1 MTISFDS
8 SLLTSYYN
16 AKAGVAG
23 ASASSSGASSSSTS
37 SSDKTNS
44 PTGSDTA
51 PRAPWNSSTADADEN
66 SLVTRILSG
75 HKFIDS
81 SSQSS
86 IEGAS
91 PDYNKL
97 FSLYQGM
104 SALQG
109 LAQKAKDGKLSDNA
123 LAQVQ
128 RRFTA
133 GMKEVDAYISDT
145 KFDHVNLTEGTLTK
159 ELKNTVGVAK
169 TNTTYTADAI
179 STGSASSS
187 VKAFEGDVQF
197 KMTIKKTGTATPFE
211 VNIDLSKMPT
221 GQTRSMSN
229 VVSFINDKLKEQGL
243 STKFA
248 VNRTPAQPTT
258 QTVNGKSVTIAS
270 GQDSYGLQ
278 IKGVS
283 YEQVTF
289 SAPDTSDAVYVMQ
302 TTGDPTKKI
311 TSTSKTSTDS
321 TTSSTTTSSTDKTK
335 STDVTSSLMKFQT
348 TDGAQGTAL
357 ADPISKVGDK
367 YWVQGE
373 SEQTALPDTVANVRQ
388 SVAGA
393 DGSVYVLADVNGT
406 VSSQDIKG
414 TQDVALMK
422 YDSAGNLVY
431 TRTLGASETATGYNM
446 AVSSDGKVAITGS
459 VTGALDISQT
469 TTRTY
474 GTGSTAVSSTSTSN
488 VSTTGASPTTSDSF
502 VTVLDS
508 SGVEQWTQRRGA
520 SAEDEATA
528 VAFGADGS
536 VYVGG
541 RTKSTMPG
549 ASGGQV
555 GSWDSYLMGFSG
567 DGKPAFTTQGGTTG
581 SDTVANIVVNGNT
594 VYTSGVENG
603 DAVVKSYTIGSATS
617 TDANG
622 VSTTKTT
629 ATLASSRDLGG
640 IGGGNISGMSLYN
653 GKIYL
658 GGSAGSDKLL
668 ASGTVTHG
676 YSGGYDAYALSI
688 DSNLANTGTD
698 TIAYFGGTGVEKDA
712 KVQFNN
718 GTAWIAGS
726 TTGELNG
733 TTMLST
739 ATKAQDG
746 YLAKLDIAT
755 GTGTVVAR
763 FTGTD
768 GKVTPNAIA
777 VAPGASSVLDRLGL
791 PQGKLLYTD
800 SNQIT
805 AGTSVRTGD
814 QFYMVDPDSGV
825 KKTITIDANETLDTL
840 AKKIVR
846 ASGYKLDV
854 SVSKVLGKQQNQ
866 LDIKP
871 ANGSSKM
878 EFVAG
883 PTGRDALAGLGL
895 EPGIVSSTAGSLMDS
910 KAVDYLKSQKNMG
923 LDFDTSLTLNSDS
936 AISNALDKL
945 AASIKGVQR
954 VYTYLKYGDPQESDS
969 KTKGNGSGVAP
980 AYLTSQISNYQAALA
995 RLSGGQPTST
1005 ASLLLGG

>member
-1 MTISFDS
+1 MISFDS

-23 ASASSSGASSSSTS
+23 ASASSSGASSSGTT
-37 SSDKTNS
+37 SSDKSNS
-44 PTGSDTA
+44 PTGSGTA
-51 PRAPWNSSTADADEN
+51 PRAPWNSSTATDDEN
-66 SLVTRILSG
+66 SLVGKILLG
-75 HKFIDS
+75 HKFIDP

-86 IEGAS
+86 IPGAS

-104 SALQG
+104 NALQG
-109 LAQKAKDGKLSDNA
+109 LAEKAKDGKLSDNA

-179 STGSASSS
+179 SSGSASSS
-187 VKAFEGDVQF
+187 VKAFEGDVKF
-197 KMTIKKTGTATPFE
+197 KMTVKKTGTATPFE
-211 VNIDLSKMPT
+211 VNIDLSQMPS

-243 STKFA
+243 STKFV
-248 VNRTPAQPTT
+248 VNRTAAQPTT
-258 QTVNGKSVTIAS
+258 QTVNGKPVTIAS

-283 YEQVTF
+283 YEQMSF
-289 SAPDTSDAVYVMQ
+289 SATDTADAVYVMQ
-302 TTGDPTKKI
+302 TTGDPDKKV
-311 TSTSKTSTDS
+311 TASKS
-321 TTSSTTTSSTDKTK
+321 TTATTPATTTKTDATK

-348 TDGAQGTAL
+348 TENVSGTAL
-357 ADPISKVGDK
+357 ADPISKVGDR
-367 YWVQGE
+367 YWVQGQ
-373 SEQTALPDTVANVRQ
+373 SEQTALPDTIVNVRQ
-388 SVAGA
+388 SMAGS
-393 DGSVYVLADVNGT
+393 DGSVYVLADVNGK

-422 YDSAGNLVY
+422 YDSAGNLLF
-431 TRTLGASETATGYNM
+431 TRTLGASDTATGYNM
-446 AVSSDGKVAITGS
+446 AVAADGKVAITGS
-459 VTGALDISQT
+459 VTGALNISQT

-474 GTGSTAVSSTSTSN
+474 GSGATTVSSTTTSN
-488 VSTTGASPTTSDSF
+488 ISTNGANATTSDSF
-502 VTVLDS
+502 VTVLDA
-508 SGVEQWTQRRGA
+508 SGVEQWSQRRGA
-520 SAEDEATA
+520 TAEDEATA

-549 ASGGQV
+549 TTGEVGG
-555 GSWDSYLMGFSG
+555 WDSYLMGFSA
-567 DGKPAFTTQGGTTG
+567 DGKATFATQGGTTG
-581 SDTVANIVVNGNT
+581 SDTVSNIVVDGST

-603 DAVVKSYTIGSATS
+603 NATVKSYTIGTSTS
-617 TDANG
+617 TDGNG
-622 VSTTKTT
+622 VTTTKTA
-629 ATLASSRDLGG
+629 ATLAASRDLGG
-640 IGGGNISGMSLYN
+640 IGGGGITGMSLYN

-668 ASGTVTHG
+668 NSGTVTHG

-688 DSNLANTGTD
+688 DSNLGNAATD
-698 TIAYFGGTGVEKDA
+698 TIAFFGGAGVEKDA
-712 KVQFNN
+712 KVQFAS

-726 TTGELNG
+726 TTGDLNG

-746 YLAKLDIAT
+746 YLAKLDVAT
-755 GTGTVVAR
+755 GQSNIVAR

-777 VAPGASSVLDRLGL
+777 VAPGGSSVLDRLGL

-800 SNQIT
+800 SNAIT

-846 ASGYKLDV
+846 ASGYKLEV

-883 PTGRDALAGLGL
+883 PNGRDALAGLGL
-895 EPGIVSSTAGSLMDS
+895 APGIVSSTAGTLMDY

-923 LDFDTSLTLNSDS
+923 LDFDTSLNLNSDS
-936 AISNALDKL
+936 AIADAVDKL
-945 AASIKGVQR
+945 KNTIKGVQR
-954 VYTYLKYGDPQESDS
+954 VYTYLKYGDPQASDS
-969 KTKGNGSGVAP
+969 KTKGNGSGAAP
-980 AYLTSQISNYQAALA
+980 AYLTNQISNYQAALQ
-995 RLSGGQPTST
+995 RLSAGQPTST

>member
-1 MTISFDS
+1 MISFDS

-23 ASASSSGASSSSTS
+23 ASASSSGASSSATTTG
-37 SSDKTNS
+37 DKTNS
-44 PTGSDTA
+44 PTGSGTA
-51 PRAPWNSSTADADEN
+51 PRAPWNSSTAADDEN
-66 SLVTRILSG
+66 SLVSKVLMG
-75 HKFIDS
+75 HKFIDPS
-81 SSQSS
+81 SLSS
-86 IEGAS
+86 VPGAS
-91 PDYNKL
+91 ADYNKL
-97 FSLYQGM
+97 FGLYQGL

-109 LAQKAKDGKLSDNA
+109 LADKAQNGKLSTNA

-128 RRFTA
+128 RRFAA
-133 GMKEVDAYISDT
+133 GMKEVDAYISGT
-145 KFDHVNLTEGTLTK
+145 KFDHVNLTEGTLTT

-179 STGSASSS
+179 ATGSASSS
-187 VKAFEGDVQF
+187 VKAFEGDVRF
-197 KMTIKKTGTATPFE
+197 TMTVKKTGTATPFTI
-211 VNIDLSKMPT
+211 NIDLNDMGT
-221 GQTRSMSN
+221 QTRSMSN
-229 VVSFINDKLKEQGL
+229 VVSFINDKLKAQGL
-243 STKFA
+243 STKFV
-248 VNRTPAQPTT
+248 VNRTPATPTT
-258 QTVNGKSVTIAS
+258 QTVNGKQVTIAS
-270 GQDSYGLQ
+270 GQDSFGLQ

-283 YEQVTF
+283 YEQLSF
-289 SAPDTSDAVYVMQ
+289 SAPDTADAVYVMQ
-302 TTGDPTKKI
+302 TTGDPDKKI
-311 TSTSKTSTDS
+311 TTTSKS
-321 TTSSTTTSSTDKTK
+321 TTSTTSTSTASADSTK

-348 TDGAQGTAL
+348 TENAAGTTL

-388 SVAGA
+388 SVAGS

-431 TRTLGASETATGYNM
+431 TRTLGASNTATGYNM
-446 AVSSDGKVAITGS
+446 AVSADGKVAITGS

-474 GTGSTAVSSTSTSN
+474 GSGSTAVSSTSTSN
-488 VSTTGASPTTSDSF
+488 ISTNGASPTISDSF

-508 SGVEQWTQRRGA
+508 AGVEQWTQRRGA

-549 ASGGQV
+549 ATGQV
-555 GSWDSYLMGFSG
+555 GNWDSYLMGVSA
-567 DGKPAFTTQGGTTG
+567 DGKATFATQGGTTG
-581 SDTVANIVVNGNT
+581 SDSVSGIVVDGST
-594 VYTSGVENG
+594 VYTSGIENG
-603 DAVVKSYTIGSATS
+603 NAVVKSYAIGTATT

-629 ATLASSRDLGG
+629 ATLAGSRDLGG

-653 GKIYL
+653 GKLYL

-668 ASGTVTHG
+668 AGGTVTHG

-688 DSNLANTGTD
+688 DSNLSNAGTD

-712 KVQFNN
+712 HVQFAN

-726 TTGELNG
+726 TTGDLNG

-746 YLAKLDIAT
+746 YLAKLDVAT

-800 SNQIT
+800 SNTIT

-846 ASGYKLDV
+846 ASGYKLEV
-854 SVSKVLGKQQNQ
+854 SVSKVLGKQLNQ

-883 PTGRDALAGLGL
+883 PAGRDALAGLGL
-895 EPGIVSSTAGSLMDS
+895 APGVVSSDANKAMDA
-910 KAVDYLKSQKNMG
+910 KAVDYLKSQKGMG
-923 LDFDTSLTLNSDS
+923 LDFDTSLNLNSDS
-936 AISNALDKL
+936 AISDAIDKL
-945 AASIKGVQR
+945 KKTIKDVQK
-954 VYTYLKYGDPQESDS
+954 VYTYLKYGDPQASDS
-969 KTKGNGSGVAP
+969 KTKGNGSGTAP
-980 AYLTSQISNYQAALA
+980 AYLTSQISNYQAALQ
-995 RLSGGQPTST
+995 RLTAGQPTST

>member
-1 MTISFDS
+1 MISFDS

-16 AKAGVAG
+16 AKAGVSG
-23 ASASSSGASSSSTS
+23 ASASSSGASSSSAS
-37 SSDKTNS
+37 SGDKTNS
-44 PTGSDTA
+44 PTGSGTA

-66 SLVTRILSG
+66 SLVSKILMG
-75 HKFIDS
+75 HKFIDTS
-81 SSQSS
+81 TQSS
-86 IEGAS
+86 IDGAS

-104 SALQG
+104 NALQG

-128 RRFTA
+128 RRFEA

-179 STGSASSS
+179 STGSASSA
-187 VKAFEGDVQF
+187 VKAFEGDVRF
-197 KMTIKKTGTATPFE
+197 TMTIKKTGTATPFT
-211 VNIDLSKMPT
+211 VNIDLSQMPA

-283 YEQVTF
+283 YEQLTF
-289 SAPDTSDAVYVMQ
+289 GAPDTSDAVYVMQ
-302 TTGDPTKKI
+302 TSGDPDKK
-311 TSTSKTSTDS
+311 TTTTSKTDS
-321 TTSSTTTSSTDKTK
+321 TKTTSTSSTDSTK

-348 TDGAQGTAL
+348 TQGATGTTL

-388 SVAGA
+388 SIAGA
-393 DGSVYVLADVNGT
+393 DGSVYVLADVNGK
-406 VSSQDIKG
+406 VSGQDIKG

-422 YDSAGNLVY
+422 YDSAGNLVF

-459 VTGALDISQT
+459 VTGAFDISQT

-488 VSTTGASPTTSDSF
+488 ISTNGASSTISDSF

-508 SGVEQWTQRRGA
+508 AGVEQWTQRRGA

-549 ASGGQV
+549 ANGGQV
-555 GSWDSYLMGFSG
+555 GSWDSYLMGFSA
-567 DGKPAFTTQGGTTG
+567 DGKPAFTTQGGSTG
-581 SDTVANIVVNGNT
+581 SDTVSGIVVSGNT

-603 DAVVKSYTIGSATS
+603 DAVIKSYTIGSTTS

-622 VSTTKTT
+622 ISTTKTT
-629 ATLASSRDLGG
+629 TTLGSSRDLGG

-668 ASGTVTHG
+668 AGGNVTHG
-676 YSGGYDAYALSI
+676 YAGGYDAYALSI
-688 DSNLANTGTD
+688 DSDLSKTTSD

-712 KVQFNN
+712 RVQFSN
-718 GTAWIAGS
+718 GTAWIAGA
-726 TTGELNG
+726 TTGDING
-733 TTMLST
+733 TTMLTT

-746 YLAKLDIAT
+746 YLAKLDVAS

-777 VAPGASSVLDRLGL
+777 IAPGASSVLDRLGL

-854 SVSKVLGKQQNQ
+854 SVTKVLGKPQNQ

-883 PTGRDALAGLGL
+883 PNGRDALAGLGL

-923 LDFDTSLTLNSDS
+923 LDFDTSMNLNSDS
-936 AISNALDKL
+936 AIQDALDKL
-945 AASIKGVQR
+945 AKSIKGVQR
-954 VYTYLKYGDPQESDS
+954 VYTYLKYGDPQASDN
-969 KTKGNGSGVAP
+969 KTKGNGSGTAP
-980 AYLTSQISNYQAALA
+980 AYLTNQISNYQAALQ
-995 RLSGGQPTST
+995 RLSGGQPSST

>member
-1 MTISFDS
+1 MISFDS

-16 AKAGVAG
+16 AKAGVSG
-23 ASASSSGASSSSTS
+23 ASAASSGTSSSSTS

-44 PTGSDTA
+44 PTGSATA
-51 PRAPWNSSTADADEN
+51 PRAPWNASTADADEN
-66 SLVTRILSG
+66 SLVSKILMG
-75 HKFIDS
+75 HKFIDTGT
-81 SSQSS
+81 QSS

-97 FSLYQGM
+97 FSLYQGV

-187 VKAFEGDVQF
+187 VKAFEGDVKF
-197 KMTIKKTGTATPFE
+197 KMTVKKTGTATPFE
-211 VNIDLSKMPT
+211 VNIDLSQMPL

-243 STKFA
+243 STKFV

-283 YEQVTF
+283 YEQLSF

-302 TTGDPTKKI
+302 TTGDPDKK
-311 TSTSKTSTDS
+311 
-321 TTSSTTTSSTDKTK
+321 STTTSKTTSTSSTSTASTDSTK

-348 TDGAQGTAL
+348 TDGATGTAL

-422 YDSAGNLVY
+422 YDSAGILVF
-431 TRTLGASETATGYNM
+431 TRTLGASDTATGYNM
-446 AVSSDGKVAITGS
+446 AVSADGKVAISGS

-474 GTGSTAVSSTSTSN
+474 GSGGTAVSSTSTSN
-488 VSTTGASPTTSDSF
+488 ISTNGASPTTQDSF
-502 VTVLDS
+502 VTVLDA

-520 SAEDEATA
+520 TAEDEATA

-549 ASGGQV
+549 ANGGQT
-555 GSWDSYLMGFSG
+555 GSWDSYLMGFSA

-603 DAVVKSYTIGSATS
+603 DAVVKAYTIGQTTS

-629 ATLASSRDLGG
+629 AALASSRDLGG

-668 ASGTVTHG
+668 AGGNVTHG
-676 YSGGYDAYALSI
+676 YAGGYDAYALSI
-688 DSNLANTGTD
+688 DSDLSKTTAD

-726 TTGELNG
+726 TTGDING
-733 TTMLST
+733 TAMLST

-746 YLAKLDIAT
+746 YLAKLDIAS
-755 GTGTVVAR
+755 GQGTVVAR

-800 SNQIT
+800 SNAIT

-825 KKTITIDANETLDTL
+825 KKAITIDANETLDTL

-854 SVSKVLGKQQNQ
+854 SVTKVLGKQQNQ

-883 PTGRDALAGLGL
+883 PLGRDALAGLGL
-895 EPGIVSSTAGSLMDS
+895 EPGIVSSTAGTLMDS

-923 LDFDTSLTLNSDS
+923 LDFDTSMNLNSDS
-936 AISNALDKL
+936 AITDALDKL
-945 AASIKGVQR
+945 AKTIKGVQR
-954 VYTYLKYGDPQESDS
+954 VYTYLKYGDPQASDD

-980 AYLTSQISNYQAALA
+980 AYLTNQISNYQAALQ

>member
-1 MTISFDS
+1 VISFDP

-16 AKAGVAG
+16 AKAGVSG
-23 ASASSSGASSSSTS
+23 ASASSSGASSSSSSTS
-37 SSDKTNS
+37 SGDKTNS
-44 PTGSDTA
+44 PTGSGTA

-66 SLVTRILSG
+66 SLVSKILMG
-75 HKFIDS
+75 HKFIDAN
-81 SSQSS
+81 SQSS
-86 IEGAS
+86 IDGAS

-128 RRFTA
+128 RRFEA

-179 STGSASSS
+179 ATGSASSP
-187 VKAFEGDVQF
+187 VKAFEGDVKF

-211 VNIDLSKMPT
+211 VNIDLSQMPA

-243 STKFA
+243 STKFV

-258 QTVNGKSVTIAS
+258 QTVNGKPVTIAS
-270 GQDSYGLQ
+270 GQDSFGLQ

-283 YEQVTF
+283 YEQLTF

-302 TTGDPTKKI
+302 TSGDPDKKTTT
-311 TSTSKTSTDS
+311 TSKTDSKTSTDK
-321 TTSSTTTSSTDKTK
+321 TKTSDSTK

-348 TDGAQGTAL
+348 TDGATGTAL

-388 SVAGA
+388 SIAGA
-393 DGSVYVLADVNGT
+393 DGSVYVLADVNGK
-406 VSSQDIKG
+406 VSSQEIKG

-431 TRTLGASETATGYNM
+431 TRTLGASDRATGYNM

-488 VSTTGASPTTSDSF
+488 ISTNGASATTPDSF

-520 SAEDEATA
+520 TAEDEATA

-555 GSWDSYLMGFSG
+555 GSWDSYLTGFSA

-603 DAVVKSYTIGSATS
+603 NAVVKSYTIGASTS

-622 VSTTKTT
+622 VSTTRTT

-668 ASGTVTHG
+668 AGGNVTHG
-676 YSGGYDAYALSI
+676 YAGGYDAYALSI
-688 DSNLANTGTD
+688 DSDLSKTTSD

-726 TTGELNG
+726 TTGDING
-733 TTMLST
+733 TAMLST

-746 YLAKLDIAT
+746 YLAKLDIAS

-777 VAPGASSVLDRLGL
+777 IAPGASSVLDRLGL

-814 QFYMVDPDSGV
+814 QFYLVDPDSGV
-825 KKTITIDANETLDTL
+825 KKTITIDGNETLDTL

-846 ASGYKLDV
+846 ASGYKLEV

-883 PTGRDALAGLGL
+883 PSGRDALAGLGL

-923 LDFDTSLTLNSDS
+923 LDFDTSMNLNSDS
-936 AISNALDKL
+936 AISEALDKL
-945 AASIKGVQR
+945 AKSIKGVQR
-954 VYTYLKYGDPQESDS
+954 VYTYLKYGDPQASDN
-969 KTKGNGSGVAP
+969 KKKGDGSGTAP
-980 AYLTSQISNYQAALA
+980 AYLTNQISNYQAALQ
-995 RLSGGQPTST
+995 RLSGGQPSST

>member
-1 MTISFDS
+1 MISFDS

-16 AKAGVAG
+16 AKAGVSG

-37 SSDKTNS
+37 SGDKTNS
-44 PTGSDTA
+44 PTGSGTA

-66 SLVTRILSG
+66 SLVSKILMG
-75 HKFIDS
+75 HKFIDTS
-81 SSQSS
+81 TQSS
-86 IEGAS
+86 IDGAS

-104 SALQG
+104 NALQG

-128 RRFTA
+128 RRFEA

-179 STGSASSS
+179 STGSASSA
-187 VKAFEGDVQF
+187 VKAFEGDVRF
-197 KMTIKKTGTATPFE
+197 TMTIKKTGTATPFT
-211 VNIDLSKMPT
+211 VNIDLSQMPA

-283 YEQVTF
+283 YEQLTF
-289 SAPDTSDAVYVMQ
+289 GAPDTSDAVYVMQ
-302 TTGDPTKKI
+302 TSGDPDKK
-311 TSTSKTSTDS
+311 TTTTSKTDS
-321 TTSSTTTSSTDKTK
+321 TKTTSTSSTDSTK

-348 TDGAQGTAL
+348 TQGATGTTL

-388 SVAGA
+388 SIAGA
-393 DGSVYVLADVNGT
+393 DGSVYVLADVNGK
-406 VSSQDIKG
+406 VSGQDIKG

-422 YDSAGNLVY
+422 YDSAGNLVF

-459 VTGALDISQT
+459 VTGAFDISQT

-488 VSTTGASPTTSDSF
+488 ISTNGASSTISDSF

-508 SGVEQWTQRRGA
+508 AGVEQWTQRRGA

-549 ASGGQV
+549 ANGGQV
-555 GSWDSYLMGFSG
+555 GSWDSYLMGFSA
-567 DGKPAFTTQGGTTG
+567 DGKPAFTTQGGSTG
-581 SDTVANIVVNGNT
+581 SDTVSGIVVSGNT

-603 DAVVKSYTIGSATS
+603 DAVIKSYTIGSTTS

-622 VSTTKTT
+622 ISTTKTT
-629 ATLASSRDLGG
+629 TTLGSSRDLGG

-668 ASGTVTHG
+668 AGGNVTHG
-676 YSGGYDAYALSI
+676 YAGGYDAYALSI
-688 DSNLANTGTD
+688 DSDLSKTTSD

-712 KVQFNN
+712 RVQFSN
-718 GTAWIAGS
+718 GTAWIAGA
-726 TTGELNG
+726 TTGDLNG

-746 YLAKLDIAT
+746 YLAKLDVAS

-777 VAPGASSVLDRLGL
+777 IAPGASSVLDRLGL

-854 SVSKVLGKQQNQ
+854 SVTKVLGKPQNQ

-883 PTGRDALAGLGL
+883 PNGRDALAGLGL

-923 LDFDTSLTLNSDS
+923 LDFDTSMNLNSDS
-936 AISNALDKL
+936 AIQDALDKL
-945 AASIKGVQR
+945 AKSIKGVQR
-954 VYTYLKYGDPQESDS
+954 VYTYLKYGDPQASDN
-969 KTKGNGSGVAP
+969 KTKGNGSGTAP
-980 AYLTSQISNYQAALA
+980 AYLTNQISNYQAALQ
-995 RLSGGQPTST
+995 RLSGGQPSST

>member
-1 MTISFDS
+1 MISFDP

-23 ASASSSGASSSSTS
+23 ASASPSGASSSSTAS
-37 SSDKTNS
+37 GDKTNS
-44 PTGSDTA
+44 PTGSGTA
-51 PRAPWNSSTADADEN
+51 PRAPWNASTADADEN
-66 SLVTRILSG
+66 SLVSKILMG
-75 HKFIDS
+75 HKFIDTS
-81 SSQSS
+81 GQSS

-97 FSLYQGM
+97 FSLYQGV

-123 LAQVQ
+123 LEQLQ

-179 STGSASSS
+179 ATGSASSS
-187 VKAFEGDVQF
+187 VKAFEGDVKF
-197 KMTIKKTGTATPFE
+197 KMTIKKTGTATPFD
-211 VNIDLSKMPT
+211 VNIDLSQMPS

-243 STKFA
+243 STKFV
-248 VNRTPAQPTT
+248 VNRTPATPTT
-258 QTVNGKSVTIAS
+258 QTVNGKPVTIAS

-283 YEQVTF
+283 YEQLSF

-302 TTGDPTKKI
+302 TTGDPDKK
-311 TSTSKTSTDS
+311 T
-321 TTSSTTTSSTDKTK
+321 TTTSKSTTPTPPAGTTPTSATK

-348 TDGAQGTAL
+348 TEGATGTAL

-406 VSSQDIKG
+406 VSGEDIKG
-414 TQDVALMK
+414 TQDVALLK
-422 YDSAGNLVY
+422 YDSAGKLLY

-446 AVSSDGKVAITGS
+446 AVAADGKVAITGS

-469 TTRTY
+469 TTHTY
-474 GTGSTAVSSTSTSN
+474 GSGATAVSSTSTSN
-488 VSTTGASPTTSDSF
+488 ISTAGASPTAPDSF
-502 VTVLDS
+502 VTVLDA
-508 SGVEQWTQRRGA
+508 SGVEEWTQRRGA
-520 SAEDEATA
+520 TAEDEATA

-549 ASGGQV
+549 ASGGQA
-555 GSWDSYLMGFSG
+555 GSWDSYLMGFSA

-581 SDTVANIVVNGNT
+581 SDTVANIVVNGST

-603 DAVVKSYTIGSATS
+603 NAVVKAYTIGTTTS

-622 VSTTKTT
+622 VSTTKTA

-640 IGGGNISGMSLYN
+640 IGGGGITGMSLYN

-658 GGSAGSDKLL
+658 AGSAGSDKML
-668 ASGTVTHG
+668 AGATVTHG

-688 DSNLANTGTD
+688 DSNLGNASAD
-698 TIAYFGGTGVEKDA
+698 TIAYFGGAGVEKDA
-712 KVQFNN
+712 KVQFAN

-726 TTGELNG
+726 TTGDLNG

-746 YLAKLDIAT
+746 YLAKLDVAT

-800 SNQIT
+800 SNLIT

-840 AKKIVR
+840 AKKLVR
-846 ASGYKLDV
+846 ASGYKLEV
-854 SVSKVLGKQQNQ
+854 SVSKVLGKQMNQ

-871 ANGSSKM
+871 ANGSSKV

-895 EPGIVSSTAGSLMDS
+895 APGIVSSTAGSLMDS

-936 AISNALDKL
+936 AIADAIDKL
-945 AASIKGVQR
+945 AKTMKGVQR
-954 VYTYLKYGDPQESDS
+954 VYTYLKYGDPQASDS
-969 KTKGNGSGVAP
+969 KSKHNGSGVAP
-980 AYLTSQISNYQAALA
+980 AYLTNQISNYQAALQ